1 MSEIVQFPGSADAET
16 RLRQAEDRKREREER
31 VRTEAARLEERRMLL
46 ERARRTREERK
57 KITALTERRIVARNL
72 WEILERVEKGPRRIR
87 KVDILIAAGK
97 AQEGDSTK
105 HLERYALRAGLP
117 EAEEAKRSERL
128 VQAVRVYV
136 EIARKAA
143 DLEGSDPDIAE
154 LEVLQGSRYLSELP
168 PEQADDPNVAAAD
181 IIAESL
187 RRMTERLSQR
197 FDLPGYFAK
206 CERHRLVPS
215 PTLQTD
221 DLFVVTTECGLLSTV
236 MLPHKIPLT
245 SRNYLAF
252 NMLLEALKRCPGV
265 YLGSLVAGGSFNASL
280 KASLF
285 QHYPDPDINETYS
298 ADLKLSVRCIPTWD
312 INLILA
318 PFGPSQ
324 TVIPVLVRTAVTR
337 VKPSKSVM
345 LSCSGAEDPIDFSEE
360 LTLGECQGHLMPGT
374 SSHSLEADE
383 RINVESVY
391 HGYEGDNSRFYM
403 HSVTL
408 QDVTQ
413 HDSASLVEIQ
423 IASRESL
430 ADLAKNKPFF
440 RYVENTKEPFISLSG
455 TDERQH
461 SDTYFVPNGLF
472 SSSTLK
478 PASIET
484 SSPTV
489 AAEGTILARLER
501 WMRGDLEFEFNFGQE
516 SNSLL
521 EAELEQRTR
530 KLVVACDATLAE
542 ARRRLD
548 LLLHEQKSDVVDQR
562 ELGPSVAP
570 SSA

>member
-1 MSEIVQFPGSADAET
+1 MRRVEEV
-16 RLRQAEDRKREREER
+16 RREREEQ
-31 VRTEAARLEERRMLL
+31 ARLEASRLEDRRMLL
-46 ERARRTREERK
+46 ERARKARTERK
-57 KITALTERRIVARNL
+57 KMSALTERRSVARNL
-72 WEILERVEKGPRRIR
+72 WEILDRLEKGPIGIR
-87 KVDILIAAGK
+87 KVAVLIAAGK
-97 AQEGDSTK
+97 AQDGDSTK
-105 HLERYALRAGLP
+105 HLERYALRPGLS
-117 EAEEAKRSERL
+117 EADEAKRSKRL

-143 DLEGSDPDIAE
+143 ELAGSDPDIAE
-154 LEVLQGSRYLSELP
+154 LEVLQGSRYLSDLP
-168 PEQADDPNVAAAD
+168 PERPDDPDARAAD
-181 IIAESL
+181 VIAEAL

-215 PTLQTD
+215 PTFQTD

-245 SRNYLAF
+245 YRNYSAF
-252 NMLLEALKRCPGV
+252 NLLLEALKRCPGV
-265 YLGSLVAGGSFNASL
+265 YLGSLVAGESFNASL

-285 QHYPDPDINETYS
+285 QHYPDPDIDETYS

-312 INLILA
+312 INLTLA

-324 TVIPVLVRTAVTR
+324 TVIPILVRTAATR

-374 SSHSLEADE
+374 SSRSLEADE
-383 RINVESVY
+383 RINVESIY

-413 HDSASLVEIQ
+413 QDSASLVEIQ

-440 RYVENTKEPFISLSG
+440 RYVENTTEPFISLSG

-472 SSSTLK
+472 SSSRLLK
-478 PASIET
+478 S
-484 SSPTV
+484 
-489 AAEGTILARLER
+489 
-501 WMRGDLEFEFNFGQE
+501 
-516 SNSLL
+516 
-521 EAELEQRTR
+521 
-530 KLVVACDATLAE
+530 C
-542 ARRRLD
+542 
-548 LLLHEQKSDVVDQR
+548 H
-562 ELGPSVAP
+562 
-570 SSA
+570 

>member
-197 FDLPGYFAK
+197 FDLPEYFAK
-206 CERHRLVPS
+206 CERHRLVLS
-215 PTLQTD
+215 STFQID
-221 DLFVVTTECGLLSTV
+221 HRFVTAECALLSTV
-236 MLPHKIPLT
+236 MLPHKSPLKNDHY
-245 SRNYLAF
+245 SAF
-252 NMLLEALKRCPGV
+252 NRLLEALKRCPGV
-265 YLGSLVAGGSFNASL
+265 YLGSVLAGESFNAGL
-280 KASLF
+280 NASLF

-298 ADLKLSVRCIPTWD
+298 ADLNLAVRCIPTWD
-312 INLILA
+312 VNLILA

-324 TVIPVLVRTAVTR
+324 TPIPVLVRIAMTR

-345 LSCSGAEDPIDFSEE
+345 LSCSGADDPIDFSEE
-360 LTLGECQGHLMPGT
+360 LTLGECQGHLLPGT
-374 SSHSLEADE
+374 YSCSLEADE
-383 RINVESVY
+383 RINVESHY
-391 HGYEGDNSRFYM
+391 HGYQGDNSHFYM

-413 HDSASLVEIQ
+413 HDSMSLAELQ
-423 IASRESL
+423 IASRETL
-430 ADLAKNKPFF
+430 AELAKNKLFF
-440 RYVENTKEPFISLSG
+440 RYVENTKVPFFPLSW

-461 SDTYFVPNGLF
+461 SETYFIPKEYL
-472 SSSTLK
+472 
-478 PASIET
+478 ET

-501 WMRGDLEFEFNFGQE
+501 WMRGDLEFELNFEQVNDTISGRLLE
-516 SNSLL
+516 ALL
-521 EAELEQRTR
+521 EAELDQRTR
-530 KLVVACDATLAE
+530 LLLSACDATLAE

-548 LLLHEQKSDVVDQR
+548 LLLHEQKSDVVDQM